1 MSLISL
7 ICKLFELQLF
17 TALWLAA
24 VGMYLL
30 DVVTL
35 IWEMRRCAVSLFI
48 FCFGAEV
55 LTTFFLQLNHLM
67 IVKLSHL
74 TKYPNIGY
82 ANIVFNQHPRPH

>member
-7 ICKLFELQLF
+7 ICKLFEQQLF
-17 TALWLAA
+17 TAFWLAA

-55 LTTFFLQLNHLM
+55 LTTFCPS
-67 IVKLSHL
+67 IKS
-74 TKYPNIGY
+74 
-82 ANIVFNQHPRPH
+82 FNDRKTIPSDKVSRYWLCKHCF